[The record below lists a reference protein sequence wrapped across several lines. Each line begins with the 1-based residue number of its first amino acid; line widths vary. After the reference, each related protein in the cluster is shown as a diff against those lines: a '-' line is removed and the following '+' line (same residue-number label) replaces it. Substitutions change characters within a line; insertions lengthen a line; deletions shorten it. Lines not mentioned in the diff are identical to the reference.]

1 MNISNL
7 PKERRLI
14 LIIGAIVLL
23 LGVVYRFSPTLGRMA
38 GDEDEIQLKKKKVEK
53 YSRMVKT
60 KKQHENNLLSL
71 TRNLERAEAGLI
83 RRETPALA
91 AVYIQN
97 MVTDALNRAGLQ
109 TNKIQVIKP
118 VAMKDAPYLRIGIQ
132 VRFTSNVE
140 QLKQILYRIESYEKI
155 LRVRQLQLNRS
166 NPRDQGETSI
176 KTDMVVE
183 GMMYMNDETTGNG

>member
-23 LGVVYRFSPTLGRMA
+23 IGAVYRFSPTLGQLT

-53 YSRMVKT
+53 YSQLVKT
-60 KKQHENNLLSL
+60 KKQHEKNLLSL

-83 RRETPALA
+83 RRDTPALA

-97 MVTDALNRAGLQ
+97 MVTDALNRTGLQ
-109 TNKIQVIKP
+109 TNKIQVKKP
-118 VAMKDAPYLRIGIQ
+118 IAMKDAPYLRIGVQ
-132 VRFTSNVE
+132 VGFTSNIE
-140 QLKQILYRIESYEKI
+140 QLKQILYRIESSEKI
-155 LRVRQLQLNRS
+155 LRVRKLQLNRS
-166 NPRDQGETSI
+166 QPKGQGEISI

-183 GMMYMNDETTGNG
+183 GMMYVNDETTGNG